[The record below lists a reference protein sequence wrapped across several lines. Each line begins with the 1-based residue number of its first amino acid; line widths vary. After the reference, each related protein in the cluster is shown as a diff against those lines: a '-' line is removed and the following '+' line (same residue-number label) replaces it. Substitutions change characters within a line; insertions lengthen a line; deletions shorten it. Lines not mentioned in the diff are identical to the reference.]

1 MTTKNTKNTKERVK
15 VAHAPAPFLCPL
27 CSLWFT
33 LFSFRGEILPR
44 VILVALFVVASLAAA
59 VKAPFPADHR
69 QMSKT
74 VSYAEMTAFLEAVAK
89 PGFITVTEEGRT
101 HQGRKVLLVRLN
113 RGSAKA
119 HFRVLYYAQQHGDEV
134 AGKDAQ
140 LTLIRDIAEHP
151 ERLPLDVDL
160 YLMPM
165 LNPDGAEAH
174 RRMNGAGADLNR
186 DHLLLAQPETQALHR
201 VARRIRPHVAVDSH
215 EFGRDSEDYRAKG
228 WAPWPIITMDAANHP
243 LIPEYLTAAA
253 LEAVVAAAPLQQK
266 AGHAYARYSV
276 GGAPPDEETRPSTV
290 EVDDGRNGLGTLGA
304 LSFIIEAGV
313 HHEAKQPQADLGE
326 RVDGYRILYR
336 HLLGNQAWRDRIRR
350 LAERARREPLPPFI
364 ATNVFWANLGGKVS
378 TVKVLETATGRVLQ
392 VPTANAMNDIVV
404 KGSVPTPR
412 AYVIEAAAAARFI
425 PVLEAQGL
433 HWETLSAPRRAK
445 LERVKFLR
453 LEEPYDDLYQ
463 RYKDRQIVERQAQ
476 ADLDLPAG
484 TLIVPLDQDLARRAI
499 QVLEPCLL
507 YGLYGYPGFRESA
520 MPGAFLPVSRL
531 F

>member
-1 MTTKNTKNTKERVK
+1 MRSRAEFPRIRRTFWQL
-15 VAHAPAPFLCPL
+15 FL
-27 CSLWFT
+27 SLDARD
-33 LFSFRGEILPR
+33 LHLLLGLL
-44 VILVALFVVASLAAA
+44 LVAVSAFAGTIQ
-59 VKAPFPADHR
+59 APFPADHR
-69 QMSKT
+69 TMRRPVT
-74 VSYAEMTAFLEAVAK
+74 YAEMVTFLEAVAR
-89 PGFITVTEEGRT
+89 PGFITVTEEGCST
-101 HQGRKVLLVRLN
+101 QGRKVYLVRLN
-113 RGSAKA
+113 RGGAKA
-119 HFRVLYYAQQHGDEV
+119 TFKVLYYAQQHGNEV

-174 RRMNGAGADLNR
+174 RRLNGAGADLNR

-201 VARRIRPHVAVDSH
+201 VARRIRPHVAVDGH
-215 EFGRDSEDYRAKG
+215 EFGRDRKDYRNRG

-243 LIPEYLTAAA
+243 LIPDYLKAAA
-253 LEAVVAAAPLQQK
+253 LEAVMTAAPLEQE

-276 GGAPPDEETRPSTV
+276 GGTPPDEETRPSTV

-313 HHEAKQPQADLGE
+313 HHEAKDPDADLGE

-364 ATNVFWANLGGKVS
+364 ATNVFWANFGGKAS
-378 TVKVLETATGRVLQ
+378 TVKVLEIATGRVLE
-392 VPTANAMNDIVV
+392 VPTANAMNDLVV

-433 HWETLSAPRRAK
+433 RWETLSAPRRVK
-445 LERVKFLR
+445 VERVKFLR
-453 LEEPYDDLYQ
+453 LEEPYDELYQ
-463 RYKDRQIVERQAQ
+463 RYKDRQLVARQPQ
-476 ADLDLPAG
+476 MELDLPAG
-484 TLIVPLDQDLARRAI
+484 TLIVPLDQDLGRRAI

-507 YGLYGYPGFRESA
+507 YGLYGYPGFRELA
-520 MPGAFLPVSRL
+520 KPGADLPVARL